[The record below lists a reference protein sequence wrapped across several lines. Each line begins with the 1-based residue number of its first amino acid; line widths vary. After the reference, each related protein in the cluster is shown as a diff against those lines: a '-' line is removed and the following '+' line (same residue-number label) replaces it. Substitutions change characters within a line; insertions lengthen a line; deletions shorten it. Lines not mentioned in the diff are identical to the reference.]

1 MTDSTPS
8 LGILML
14 KTRFPRILGDIG
26 NSQTWPFPVLYQVID
41 DATVGR
47 VVNAEPPVELIDA
60 FVDASQQMIDAG
72 AAAITTSCGFMVPLQ
87 AELSQRLPVPVM
99 TSSLQQIPMV
109 QTSLPKDKKVGVIT
123 INAEQLTSTH
133 LTAAGATADT
143 PIVGVE
149 PDSELYRVIHRDL
162 TMLNVAAAKDSVVAA
177 GEKLLAQ
184 APDIGAIVLECTN
197 MAPYANALRDKF
209 GLPVYD
215 IISLINW
222 WHGGFINRT

>member
-1 MTDSTPS
+1 MTDTPPS

-26 NSQTWPFPVLYQVID
+26 NSQTWPFPVHYQVID
-41 DATVGR
+41 GATVGR
-47 VVNAEPPVELIDA
+47 VVNAEPPVELLDA

-72 AAAITTSCGFMVPLQ
+72 AVAITTSCGFMVPFQ
-87 AELSQRLPVPVM
+87 VELSQRLPVPVM
-99 TSSLQQIPMV
+99 TSSLLQIPMV
-109 QTSLPKDKKVGVIT
+109 QASLPADKKVGVIT

-133 LTAAGATADT
+133 LTAAGAAADT
-143 PIVGVE
+143 PVIGVKA
-149 PDSELYRVIHRDL
+149 DSELYRVIHRDL

-177 GEKLLAQ
+177 GEELLTQ

-215 IISLINW
+215 IVSLINW
-222 WHGGFINRT
+222 WHGGFINRA